1 MIEPEKQAENNV
13 DNTRTLR
20 IDVRVSPDEKKDLQA
35 RATAA
40 GYKKVSAYLRD
51 VGRGVEVKENIPPE
65 LRRQLVGIGTNLNL
79 IARLAQSGKSLSSHE
94 AQLVQALAIIRG
106 YLV

>member
-1 MIEPEKQAENNV
+1 MESEKQP
-13 DNTRTLR
+13 DNTVDAARTLR
-20 IDVRVSPDEKKDLQA
+20 IDVRVNPDEKKDLQA
-35 RATAA
+35 KATAA

-51 VGRGVEVKENIPPE
+51 VGRGVEVKESIPPE
-65 LRRQLVGIGTNLNL
+65 LRRQLVGIGTNLNQ
-79 IARLAQSGKSLSSHE
+79 IARLAQAGKSFSSHE

>member
-1 MIEPEKQAENNV
+1 MEPEKEAENV
-13 DNTRTLR
+13 ADATRTLR
-20 IDVRVSPDEKKDLQA
+20 IDVRVNSDEKKDLQA
-35 RATAA
+35 KATAA

-51 VGRGVEVKENIPPE
+51 VGRGVEVKESIPPE
-65 LRRQLVGIGTNLNL
+65 LRRQLVGIGTNLNQ
-79 IARLAQSGKSLSSHE
+79 IARLAQAGKSFSSHE

>member
-1 MIEPEKQAENNV
+1 MEPDKQAEISV
-13 DNTRTLR
+13 EAGRTLR

-35 RATAA
+35 KATAA

-65 LRRQLVGIGTNLNL
+65 LRRQLVGIGTNLNQ
-79 IARLAQSGKSLSSHE
+79 IARLAQAGKSFSSHE

>member
-1 MIEPEKQAENNV
+1 METEKQAENTV
-13 DNTRTLR
+13 DAARTLR

-35 RATAA
+35 KATAA

-51 VGRGVEVKENIPPE
+51 VGRGVEVKESISLE
-65 LRRQLVGIGTNLNL
+65 LRRQLVGIGTNLNQ
-79 IARLAQSGKSLSSHE
+79 IARLAQAGKSFSSHE
-94 AQLVQALAIIRG
+94 AQLAQALAIIRG

>member
-1 MIEPEKQAENNV
+1 MEPDKQAEINV
-13 DNTRTLR
+13 EAGRTLR

-35 RATAA
+35 KATAA

-65 LRRQLVGIGTNLNL
+65 LRRQLVGIGTNLNQ
-79 IARLAQSGKSLSSHE
+79 IVRLAQAGKSFSSHE

>member
-1 MIEPEKQAENNV
+1 MEPEKQVENTIEAV
-13 DNTRTLR
+13 RTLR

-35 RATAA
+35 KATAA
-40 GYKKVSAYLRD
+40 GYKKVSTYLRD
-51 VGRGVEVKENIPPE
+51 VGRGVQVKESIPPE
-65 LRRQLVGIGTNLNL
+65 LRRKLVGIGTNLNQ
-79 IARLAQSGKSLSSHE
+79 IARLAQAGKSFSSHE

>member
-1 MIEPEKQAENNV
+1 MEPEKQAENV
-13 DNTRTLR
+13 TEAARTLR

-35 RATAA
+35 KATAA

-51 VGRGVEVKENIPPE
+51 VGRGVDVKESVPPE
-65 LRRQLVGIGTNLNL
+65 LRRQLVGIGTNLNQ
-79 IARLAQSGKSLSSHE
+79 IARLAQAGKSFSSHE

-106 YLV
+106 YLI

>member
-1 MIEPEKQAENNV
+1 MEPEKQAENPV
-13 DNTRTLR
+13 DAARTLR

-35 RATAA
+35 KAEAA

-51 VGRGVEVKENIPPE
+51 VGRGVEVKESIPPE
-65 LRRQLVGIGTNLNL
+65 LRRQLVGIGTNLNQ
-79 IARLAQSGKSLSSHE
+79 IARLAQAGKSFSSHE
-94 AQLVQALAIIRG
+94 AQLMQALAIIRG

>member
-1 MIEPEKQAENNV
+1 MEPEKQAENAV
-13 DNTRTLR
+13 EAARTLR
-20 IDVRVSPDEKKDLQA
+20 IDVRVSPDEKKDLQVKA
-35 RATAA
+35 AAA

-51 VGRGVEVKENIPPE
+51 VGREVEVKESIPPE
-65 LRRQLVGIGTNLNL
+65 LRRQLVGIGTNLNQ
-79 IARLAQSGKSLSSHE
+79 IARLAQAGKSFSSHE

>member
-1 MIEPEKQAENNV
+1 MEPEKQAENVV
-13 DNTRTLR
+13 DAARTLR
-20 IDVRVSPDEKKDLQA
+20 IDVRVSPDEKKALQSKA
-35 RATAA
+35 AAA

-51 VGRGVEVKENIPPE
+51 V
-65 LRRQLVGIGTNLNL
+65 RRQLVGIGTNLNQ
-79 IARLAQSGKSLSSHE
+79 IARLAQAGKSFSSHE

>member
-1 MIEPEKQAENNV
+1 MEPDKQAENV
-13 DNTRTLR
+13 TDASRTLR
-20 IDVRVSPDEKKDLQA
+20 IDVRVSPAEKKALQDKA
-35 RATAA
+35 SAA

-51 VGRGVEVKENIPPE
+51 VGQGVEVKESVPPE
-65 LRRQLVGIGTNLNL
+65 LRRQLVGIGTNLNQ
-79 IARLAQSGKSLSSHE
+79 IARLAQAGKSFSSHE

>member
-1 MIEPEKQAENNV
+1 MEPEKPVENV
-13 DNTRTLR
+13 ADAARTLR

-35 RATAA
+35 KAQAA

-51 VGRGVEVKENIPPE
+51 VGQGVEVKESIPPE
-65 LRRQLVGIGTNLNL
+65 LRRQLVGIGTNLNQ
-79 IARLAQSGKSLSSHE
+79 IARLAQAGKSFATHE

>member
-1 MIEPEKQAENNV
+1 MEPEKQAENVV
-13 DNTRTLR
+13 DAVRTLR
-20 IDVRVSPDEKKDLQA
+20 IDVRVSPDEKKALQSKA
-35 RATAA
+35 AAA

-51 VGRGVEVKENIPPE
+51 VGRGVEVKESIPPE
-65 LRRQLVGIGTNLNL
+65 LRRQLVGIGTNLNQ
-79 IARLAQSGKSLSSHE
+79 IARLAQAGKSFSSHE

>member
-1 MIEPEKQAENNV
+1 MEPDKQAEINIEAG
-13 DNTRTLR
+13 RTLR

-35 RATAA
+35 KATAA

-65 LRRQLVGIGTNLNL
+65 LRRQLVGIGTNLNQ
-79 IARLAQSGKSLSSHE
+79 IARLAQAGKSFSSHE

>member
-1 MIEPEKQAENNV
+1 MEPEKQAENIV
-13 DNTRTLR
+13 EAVRTLR

-35 RATAA
+35 KAEAA

-51 VGRGVEVKENIPPE
+51 VGRGVELKETIPPE
-65 LRRQLVGIGTNLNL
+65 LRRQLVGIGTNLNQ
-79 IARLAQSGKSLSSHE
+79 IARLAQAGKSFSSHE

-106 YLV
+106 YLA